1 MERISE
7 SVDRGSPE
15 VRNPQHNTSSA
26 TGYPSTGVRDGA
38 EVQAVALTR
47 APSQDQSQVLTEDQ
61 VEALPQGRT
70 ALLDYDLRHWALAT
84 RCATR
89 TRHGQHVVGWVFEQA
104 LENMPSDIVSCP
116 IFARSDALTEPDS
129 GRMDIG
135 RWRG

>member
-1 MERISE
+1 MERIYGSD
-7 SVDRGSPE
+7 DRGSPE

-38 EVQAVALTR
+38 VVQAVALTR
-47 APSQDQSQVLTEDQ
+47 APSQDQSQALTEDQ

-89 TRHGQHVVGWVFEQA
+89 TRYGQHVVGWVFEQA
-104 LENMPSDIVSCP
+104 LENMPSDIVSRS
-116 IFARSDALTEPDS
+116 ISARSDPLIEPVL
-129 GRMDIG
+129 GRMDVG
-135 RWRG
+135 S